1 MKPDIISASVP
12 QGTLINIV
20 RGSLVDDEAVIAALM
35 SADLGSAGLDF
46 YCNEPNINPE
56 LWQFE
61 NAVPDPHLATDI
73 FETRGPMAQLVV
85 DNLAAFF
92 QGQPVLTP
100 VN

>member
-20 RGSLVDDEAVIAALM
+20 RGSLVDDEAVIAALK
-35 SADLGSAGLDF
+35 SSDLGSAGLDF
-46 YCNEPNINPE
+46 YSNEPNINPE

-61 NAVPDPHLATDI
+61 NAVPDRHLASGMS
-73 FETRGPMAQLVV
+73 ETRGSMAQLVV

>member
-1 MKPDIISASVP
+1 MKPDIISASVR

-20 RGSLVDDEAVIAALM
+20 RGSLVDDEAVIAALK
-35 SADLGSAGLDF
+35 SSDLGSAGLDF
-46 YCNEPNINPE
+46 YCNEPNINSE